1 MRQILGARG
10 KAPGVIIMPRPPL
23 GTALVHT
30 LPGSDD
36 AKKKVEV
43 VLETISGR
51 PVEDAAAD
59 LGMDR
64 SYLHVLRRQV
74 LEGAIA
80 AAEPR
85 KPGPKPLGLGFENLS
100 DAEAEILRLRQ
111 ENAELRRA
119 AKDAEI
125 AAELAVIKEEIALV
139 MGRRKKTPP
148 TPDQQKREKDLAAKR
163 KRQAQREARKRNRG

>member
-1 MRQILGARG
+1 
-10 KAPGVIIMPRPPL
+10 MPRPSL
-23 GTALVHT
+23 GPALVHT

-36 AKKKVEV
+36 AKKKAEV
-43 VLETISGR
+43 VLSTLAGKPIDE
-51 PVEDAAAD
+51 AASE

-64 SYLHVLRRQV
+64 SYVHVLRKQV

-85 KPGPKPLGLGFENLS
+85 KPGPKPAGLGYESLT

-111 ENAELRRA
+111 EVADLRKA

-125 AAELAVIKEEIALV
+125 AAELARMKEEIALV
-139 MGRRKKTPP
+139 LGRRKKTPP
-148 TPDQQKREKDLAAKR
+148 TSEALKHQARLTAKR
-163 KRQAQREARKRNRG
+163 KRQAQQDARKRNRG